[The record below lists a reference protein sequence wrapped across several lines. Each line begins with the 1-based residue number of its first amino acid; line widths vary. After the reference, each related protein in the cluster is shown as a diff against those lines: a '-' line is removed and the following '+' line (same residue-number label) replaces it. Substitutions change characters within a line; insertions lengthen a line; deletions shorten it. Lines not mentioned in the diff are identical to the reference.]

1 MRATSLM
8 AALVLATACGP
19 TPVPPAAPPPAAEP
33 PATQVTPTPR
43 AAPPPS
49 EAPQAFDVVI
59 AGGRVVDGTGAAWYR
74 ADVGIR
80 GDRIAAIV
88 PPGMLAGYPVGRHVD
103 ANGMI
108 VAPGFIDIQSQSR
121 WSFVG
126 DGDGRVAS
134 KVMMG
139 VTTEIVGEGVS
150 SAPASPEMLEA
161 AGPEAGRTVFARFS
175 EWLTAMEQHGASANF
190 GSFIGASTLRR
201 IGMGERMGDARGGA
215 IKAMQGAVRQAMED
229 GAFGIASALIY
240 PPGGFAGT
248 DELVALNEVAAPYGG
263 VYATHMRSEA
273 DRLLEAMDEA
283 IEIGVRAGVPVEI
296 FHLKAAGRR
305 NWDKAAL
312 AVQKIDS
319 ARAAGVDVQ
328 ANMYPYTAGATGLTA
343 CFPPWASADG
353 MLLGNLG
360 SDEARARMRSEI
372 EADDGDW
379 ENLCTLSGPD
389 GTMLLGLSLPE
400 HRPFVGRFLSDIAEE
415 MGTDWIEAAMNLVLA
430 ERANPATIFFMMSEE
445 NVAAQMAP
453 HWMKFGTDAGGA
465 HPETAQGP
473 VHPRAYGTY
482 ARILG
487 RYVREQAVLPLEEAV
502 RRMTSAVATR
512 LSIRDRGLLTPG
524 AFADVVVFDDATILD
539 EATYEDPHRFATGV
553 HHVWV
558 NGVAVVSEGAHT
570 GALPGRAVRGPGW
583 IGFHPR

>member
-19 TPVPPAAPPPAAEP
+19 TPAPPAAAPPAEA
-33 PATQVTPTPR
+33 PATQVPPTP
-43 AAPPPS
+43 AAATPS
-49 EAPQAFDVVI
+49 SDAPQAFDVVI

-103 ANGMI
+103 AAGMI

-161 AGPEAGRTVFARFS
+161 AGPEAGRTVFGRFS
-175 EWLTAMEQHGASANF
+175 EWLTAMEQHGASVNF

-248 DELVALNEVAAPYGG
+248 DELVALNEAAAPYGG

-305 NWDKAAL
+305 NWEKAAL

-353 MLLGNLG
+353 MLLRNLG
-360 SDEARARMRSEI
+360 SDEARARMRREI
-372 EADDGDW
+372 EEDDGDW

-389 GTMLLGLSLPE
+389 GTMVLGLALPR

-415 MGTDWIEAAMNLVLA
+415 MGTDWIEAAMDLVLA

-453 HWMKFGTDAGGA
+453 HWMKFGTDAGGED
-465 HPETAQGP
+465 PEAAAGP

-487 RYVREQAVLPLEEAV
+487 RYVREEGILPLEEAV

-512 LSIRDRGLLTPG
+512 LSIRDRGVLTPG
-524 AFADVVVFDDATILD
+524 AFADVVLFDPDTVID
-539 EATYEDPHRFATGV
+539 RATYEDPHQFSTGV
-553 HHVWV
+553 RHVLV
-558 NGVAVVSEGAHT
+558 NGIPVVEDGVHT

-583 IGFHPR
+583 IGYYPR